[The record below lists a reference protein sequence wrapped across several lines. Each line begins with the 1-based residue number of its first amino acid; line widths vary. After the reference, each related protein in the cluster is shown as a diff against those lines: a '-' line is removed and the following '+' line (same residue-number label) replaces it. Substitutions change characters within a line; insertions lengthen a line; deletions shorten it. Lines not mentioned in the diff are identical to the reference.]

1 MKEKIFSAKLLV
13 KNSKAREEIQKA
25 IYSTEEFCLKPFSDP
40 SACDLLILEIEGDLK
55 KELTFVKSILASG
68 KVRWIYVTSSD
79 QESLIHALKAG
90 AQGFFPQ
97 PIRIEQIRKT
107 LEEIKRREQ
116 PSSAGAK
123 DRKKGKII
131 YVLGCKGGVGT
142 TTITVNLSTC
152 LKELNPNLQIA
163 LVDLNLFLGEIWNFL
178 DLASGPDL
186 GAVLKNLPKMDT
198 VRLLSVFSRHPS
210 GIFVLPSP
218 SWQIDCLPYITPE
231 RIKLL
236 LSLMQYNFDYIFIDG
251 GKICRNY
258 SFEVPQMADSVLLV
272 TFLIPHYLRIADR
285 TLKIFDSL
293 GYLQEGKFKIVIS
306 RYSRKSSIPPEQGEE
321 FLGQRIIG
329 LIPNH
334 FQATMSAIEKGKSLA
349 QVENGAE
356 LHKSFQ
362 KLSSRF
368 HGGFQSETQRVS

>member
-1 MKEKIFSAKLLV
+1 MKESNFSAKLLV
-13 KNSKAREEIQKA
+13 KNSKAREEIQRA
-25 IYSTEEFCLKPFSDP
+25 IYSMKEFSLKPISDP
-40 SACDLLILEIEGDLK
+40 STCDLLILEIGWDLT
-55 KELTFVKSILASG
+55 KELNFVKSIWASG
-68 KVRWIYVTSSD
+68 KVRSIFVTSSD

-97 PIRIEQIRKT
+97 PIKIEEIRKT
-107 LEEIKRREQ
+107 LEGIKRREQ
-116 PSSAGAK
+116 PSSARAK

-131 YVLGCKGGVGT
+131 YVMGCKGGVGT
-142 TTITVNLSTC
+142 TTIAVNLAIC

-186 GAVLKNLPKMDT
+186 GAVLKNLPKMDS

-210 GIFVLPSP
+210 GVFVLP
-218 SWQIDCLPYITPE
+218 SWQIDCLPFITPE
-231 RIKLL
+231 RIRLL
-236 LSLMQYNFDYIFIDG
+236 LSLMQHNFDYIFIDG
-251 GKICRNY
+251 GKISRNH
-258 SFEVPQMADSVLLV
+258 SFEVPQMADSILLV
-272 TFLIPHYLRIADR
+272 TFLIRHYLRIAKR
-285 TLKIFDSL
+285 TLRLFRSL

-306 RYSRKSSIPPEQGEE
+306 RYSRKSSISPEQGEQI
-321 FLGQRIIG
+321 LGQRIIG

-334 FQATMSAIEKGKSLA
+334 FQATMLAIEKGKSLA

-362 KLSSRF
+362 KLALSF
-368 HGGFQSETQRVS
+368 HGDFKLETKGVR